1 MTVAL
6 PANVCCAAI
15 PFFHPPRLAFAHF
28 CALSVT
34 SRLSMP
40 KRKRAASAST
50 GAADADEE
58 QAAAAPSSESAS
70 PAAAGAAAAV
80 NNAAAA
86 ATSAAPA
93 ARPAKPHP
101 CIARYA
107 SVNHWLL
114 KNEPPYSLAALK
126 ALPSQTEP
134 WVGVRSHEACNI
146 MRYGFR
152 PGQRVLYYNASI
164 PNPHVAGVAVV
175 AADAEAKP
183 DPTAWDA
190 SSPYFDPHTDPK
202 TPTWF
207 LREVRY
213 EKEFVRPVY
222 LAELRLHSGEGGALH
237 DCSLFRKLRLSI
249 HPLSD
254 AHFRFIEG
262 LQHTPLPEEI
272 KLKPERSKSE
282 GGAAAPPAPHP
293 SRNRKNKKTKEAFP
307 GAVAAAAAAA
317 AVAAPA
323 TAPAEGDEQGV
334 GGADGSAAL
343 VKEPSSRCPSLNRA
357 TTAPA
362 ALLADADSSRAAKR
376 QRRQKA

>member
-1 MTVAL
+1 
-6 PANVCCAAI
+6 
-15 PFFHPPRLAFAHF
+15 
-28 CALSVT
+28 
-34 SRLSMP
+34 
-40 KRKRAASAST
+40 
-50 GAADADEE
+50 
-58 QAAAAPSSESAS
+58 
-70 PAAAGAAAAV
+70 
-80 NNAAAA
+80 
-86 ATSAAPA
+86 
-93 ARPAKPHP
+93 
-101 CIARYA
+101 
-107 SVNHWLL
+107 VNHWLL

-183 DPTAWDA
+183 DPTAWDS
-190 SSPYFDPHTDPK
+190 SSPYFDPRTDPK
-202 TPTWF
+202 APTWF

-262 LQHTPLPEEI
+262 LQHTPLPEEV

-282 GGAAAPPAPHP
+282 GGAAAPAPHP
-293 SRNRKNKKTKEAFP
+293 SRNRKNKKTKEASS
-307 GAVAAAAAAA
+307 GTAAAAAPAA
-317 AVAAPA
+317 AAA
-323 TAPAEGDEQGV
+323 EDEEQDV
-334 GGADGSAAL
+334 DGADGSAAV
-343 VKEPSSRCPSLNRA
+343 VKEPSSRRPSLNRA

-362 ALLADADSSRAAKR
+362 TLIADASDSSRAAKR
-376 QRRQKA
+376 QRRQKD